1 MFENHSFRTYAK
13 FSGRLTFL
21 KPWYAHVFQFR
32 TKYWVLLIIEKVW
45 SNYLKVF
52 DLPLNI
58 TWNKI
63 SFQKIIPEVKLP
75 LKQFFRWTYLA
86 NGLLAVKKFFVLPS
100 DEVPALFS
108 PKEKFNVLFSNI
120 MKLQAFTV
128 VTVHVTCTQT
138 ESRVHENSC
147 ALLIPLSKDNM
158 NQSVFFLLCAW
169 LPPSLVHRVVILV
182 PWLRCADFIVC
193 FHRRRIFCPAIN
205 QTSPSQ
211 SKGCFPFNLICKRE
225 KYHWTGLLSLRI
237 NYTNLSS
244 EKYWKIFYMWEILV
258 KFGSHIYEKF
268 DPIKI
273 FSTEE
278 SKQAL
283 RMILPCI
290 TSCKGHELWKM
301 STVFVY
307 WCYEPVTNEN

>member
-1 MFENHSFRTYAK
+1 
-13 FSGRLTFL
+13 
-21 KPWYAHVFQFR
+21 
-32 TKYWVLLIIEKVW
+32 
-45 SNYLKVF
+45 
-52 DLPLNI
+52 
-58 TWNKI
+58 
-63 SFQKIIPEVKLP
+63 
-75 LKQFFRWTYLA
+75 
-86 NGLLAVKKFFVLPS
+86 
-100 DEVPALFS
+100 
-108 PKEKFNVLFSNI
+108 

-128 VTVHVTCTQT
+128 VTVHVTCTQSHAYT
-138 ESRVHENSC
+138 KIRARYWFLCLKIIWINLC
-147 ALLIPLSKDNM
+147 
-158 NQSVFFLLCAW
+158 FFLLYAW

-193 FHRRRIFCPAIN
+193 FHRSRIFCPAIN

-244 EKYWKIFYMWEILV
+244 EKYWKIFSMWEILV

-278 SKQAL
+278 PKQAL

-307 WCYEPVTNEN
+307 WCYEPVTNENYLLSIRTDHCVSRKLEQPLDLFQSDT